1 LGKLSIPQHIV
12 IGDNRDDTE
21 HAFDHLLSKRTGG
34 RILML
39 ASTLPG
45 TDIDW
50 LTELLASYNGALEM
64 MHIDK
69 GNSKTVQRVAENIK
83 RHRAMMCIGAGGG
96 KVLDVAK
103 YASFLSKIPFVAY
116 PTLLS
121 HDGIASPVAVIPEG
135 EHWSESRMAESPYS
149 VIVDLQTVSEAPLHS
164 TLSGISDLTANLFAT
179 LDAERFRD
187 EHEGA
192 YASLATALARSA
204 SQLVFPGFSKLA
216 LQTLSAKQVKP
227 LAWGLVLSGIAMAI
241 SGDSRPASGAE
252 HKISHAID
260 YLFRLPVTH
269 GFTVSV
275 GNVVSAFLHE
285 AYEKEIMRFNKALGL
300 PVLGEDIGL
309 GDEDFAKAILY
320 AGKVRPERR
329 TILEEKALTEK
340 KILKLLERIRAEKGS
355 APPTP

>member
-1 LGKLSIPQHIV
+1 MGKLRIPQYIF
-12 IGDNRDDTE
+12 IGDSRGDTE
-21 HAFDHLLSKRTGG
+21 HAFEHLLKKRTGC

-39 ASTLPG
+39 ASALPG
-45 TDIDW
+45 TDISW
-50 LTELLASYNGALEM
+50 LAELLASYDGALEL

-69 GNSKTVQRVAENIK
+69 GNSKTVQRVVANIK
-83 RHRAMMCIGAGGG
+83 KHGAMMCIGAGGG

-103 YASFLSKIPFVAY
+103 YASFLSTIPFVAY

-135 EHWSESRMAESPYS
+135 EHWSESRMAESPYG
-149 VIVDLQTVSEAPLHS
+149 VIVDLQTVSEAPLHA
-164 TLSGISDLTANLFAT
+164 TLSGISDLTANLFAA
-179 LDAERFRD
+179 LDAERFRAED
-187 EHEGA
+187 EGE

-204 SQLVFPGFSKLA
+204 SQLVFPGFSKRA
-216 LQTLSAKQVKP
+216 LHAPSAKQVKP

-275 GNVVSAFLHE
+275 GNVISAFLHG
-285 AYEKEIMRFNKALGL
+285 AYEREIIRFNKTLGL
-300 PVLGEDIGL
+300 PVTGEDIGL
-309 GDEDFAKAILY
+309 GDKDFARAILY
-320 AGKVRPERR
+320 ASKVRPERR
-329 TILEEKALTEK
+329 TILEEKSLTEK
-340 KILKLLERIRAEKGS
+340 EILKLLERIRAEKEK
-355 APPTP
+355 TPG